1 MNKVRVY
8 NDNEIKILLSNPN
21 VERIKNKSQI
31 VYKNEFKLYAV
42 KEKINHSE
50 KTARQI
56 FEEGKFDMNILDDR
70 TPQKRIC
77 SWVKKYKM
85 FGEDYFTNK
94 NKYYYKALEQNKKC
108 NLNNMFRDDKVIV
121 YVIEKKDDG
130 SIESR
135 VVRKLDDEKINS

>member
-94 NKYYYKALEQNKKC
+94 NKYSYKALEQNKKC
-108 NLNNMFRDDKVIV
+108 NLNNMFRDDKIIV
-121 YVIEKKDDG
+121 YVIEKKDDC